1 MTKHILLITNPQT
14 SNQDQLAQVNNPI
27 GSGSEPKIPITI
39 ETLKLHTPHPEKL
52 DKKKQPIPPNSNG
65 ASKSHKNPERKVT
78 NFHLKSPNQNHN
90 KKKIN
95 SQMGFQMRTQNSQ
108 HQPKQRTNPKKEILE
123 KTERLQLQNLKRERH
138 GRVINI
144 PGKLISGK
152 H

>member
-78 NFHLKSPNQNHN
+78 NFHLKSPHQNHN
-90 KKKIN
+90 KKKN
-95 SQMGFQMRTQNSQ
+95 Q
-108 HQPKQRTNPKKEILE
+108 QPNRFPNENPKLSTPTETKNKPKKRNPRENRKATTTEFE
-123 KTERLQLQNLKRERH
+123 KGEAWESN
-138 GRVINI
+138 
-144 PGKLISGK
+144 
-152 H
+152 